1 MIIRMEATFILALQ
15 MTRIMASAIFT
26 GIGIA
31 ESAEPKGLALR

>member
-1 MIIRMEATFILALQ
+1 MIIRMEATIILALQ
-15 MTRIMASAIFT
+15 MTRIMANITST